1 MKTETKNI
9 WSSTSARILGAFLL
23 LAPCAALTACG
34 GEEATPNGGS
44 TTAVCGNGEIESG
57 EVCDG
62 AAMPADAPDGATCKA
77 DCSGWETETPTSE
90 CGNGVIEDGEACD
103 GEAMPAD
110 APAGASCLDTC
121 QLKVPECGNGEIEAG
136 EECDGEAMPE
146 GAEPGSTCLDTC
158 QIKAPTCG
166 NGTLD
171 IEAGEECDY
180 SESGE
185 HLLPSGIGQGA
196 ECLANCSLKV
206 CGNDRVDE
214 GEACDG
220 TAFPEG
226 TAEGSLCLE
235 DCSAIDYCP
244 DNDAKMAPTEVC
256 GCGELAD
263 DLDSDEDGAPDCVD
277 ACPLDRHIATATN
290 ETGCECGETKVGDVC
305 YLNIETAAAFIEN
318 AGQKAAILKD
328 DINLG
333 TALTIEGGKAKW
345 TPLNTATVVLLGEGY
360 TVTASDPNGAEG
372 NRLTLVCEAEY
383 CGLFERIG
391 ANGKPVTLSGLTV
404 DLDMETS
411 LGSAKSGNAGLL
423 AGELDGKSTLSGVHA
438 KGKLTV
444 ASADYAGGL
453 VGSVGS
459 TETIL
464 DSSAQVT
471 LDVTGAEAVGGLVG
485 YLGGTLYNAWAEGN
499 VSLKSNGT
507 FSLGGLVGLL
517 DGHVANA
524 YAIGDVTASLET
536 NAGSSSDAGYAGGL
550 IGYLSAGS
558 VSNAYALG
566 TVAGR
571 SNTTNTTVVLLDK
584 VGGTIGKK
592 EQESKAEALYWWA
605 GSVSDCIGSD
615 PASTVCGDPFEVVNP
630 SVGTI
635 GWYGANENTTTLL
648 GALVGNLGTEAFPC
662 AWEDRN
668 GDNENDTCVVADG
681 GPAYRIWVHLNGESP
696 DTVTLTDSA
705 GVDHVLRPV
714 RLFGLP

>member
-171 IEAGEECDY
+171 TDAGEECDY
-180 SESGE
+180 SESGD
-185 HLLPSGIGQGA
+185 HLLPGGIAQGA

-206 CGNDRVDE
+206 CGNDRID
-214 GEACDG
+214 GDEACDG

-226 TAEGSLCLE
+226 TTAGAVCIEACTV
-235 DCSAIDYCP
+235 IDSCP
-244 DNDAKMAPTEVC
+244 DNADKNDPTPVC

-263 DLDSDEDGAPDCVD
+263 DLDTDGDGQADCID
-277 ACPLDRHIATATN
+277 ACENDPYIATATN
-290 ETGCECGETKVGDVC
+290 ETGCDCGYTKVDGTC
-305 YLNIETAAAFIEN
+305 YANIVTAQDFMAK
-318 AGQKAAILKD
+318 AGQELAILKD

-499 VSLKSNGT
+499 VSLKSNGK

-536 NAGSSSDAGYAGGL
+536 NAGSSSDAGDAGGL
-550 IGYLSAGS
+550 IGQTTSGS
-558 VSNAYALG
+558 DAVNAYALG
-566 TVAGR
+566 KVTGR
-571 SNTTNTTVVLLDK
+571 PNATGAVGASIDT
-584 VGGTIGKK
+584 VGGTIGDM
-592 EQESKAEALYWWA
+592 QGEAKLLYWWA
-605 GSVSDCIGSD
+605 GSGSNCIGSD
-615 PASTVCGDPFEVVNP
+615 PASTVCGDPFEVVNT

>member
-158 QIKAPTCG
+158 QIKAPNCG
-166 NGTLD
+166 NGALD

-180 SESGE
+180 SESGD
-185 HLLPSGIGQGA
+185 HLFPSGIAQGA

-206 CGNDRVDE
+206 CGNDRID
-214 GEACDG
+214 GDEACDG

-226 TAEGSLCLE
+226 TTAGAVCIEACTV
-235 DCSAIDYCP
+235 IDSCP
-244 DNDAKMAPTEVC
+244 DNADKNDPTPVC

-263 DLDSDEDGAPDCVD
+263 DLDTDGDGQADCIDACVD
-277 ACPLDRHIATATN
+277 DPYIATATN
-290 ETGCECGETKVGDVC
+290 ETGCECGFTKVGETC
-305 YLNIETAAAFIEN
+305 YANIVTAQDFMDK
-318 AGQKAAILKD
+318 AGQELAILKE
-328 DINLG
+328 DIDLG
-333 TALTIEGGKAKW
+333 TALTIDGGKAMW
-345 TPLNTATVVLLGEGY
+345 TPLDTAKKDLLGDRHTITATDGAGARVTLTCEG
-360 TVTASDPNGAEG
+360 TS
-372 NRLTLVCEAEY
+372 
-383 CGLFERIG
+383 CGLFEGIG
-391 ANGKPVTLSGLTV
+391 GSGHPTTISGLTV

-411 LGSAKSGNAGLL
+411 LGSAKSGGAGLI
-423 AGELDGKSTLSGVHA
+423 ASTLDAKSTLSGVHA
-438 KGKLTV
+438 RGKLTV
-444 ASADYAGGL
+444 AADEFVGGL
-453 VGSVGS
+453 IGSASG
-459 TETIL
+459 TIY
-464 DSSAQVT
+464 DSSSELA
-471 LDVTGAEAVGGLVG
+471 LDVTGATTVGGLVG
-485 YLGGTLYNAWAEGN
+485 YLDGTVYNAWVKGDVALN
-499 VSLKSNGT
+499 SNGAIK
-507 FSLGGLVGLL
+507 LGGLVGLL

-550 IGYLSAGS
+550 IGQTTS
-558 VSNAYALG
+558 VSDAVNAYALG
-566 TVAGR
+566 KVTGR
-571 SNTTNTTVVLLDK
+571 PDTTSAVGASIDM
-584 VGGTIGKK
+584 VGGTIGENLGDAQK
-592 EQESKAEALYWWA
+592 LYWWA
-605 GSVSDCIGSD
+605 GSGSNCIGSD

-635 GWYGANENTTTLL
+635 GWYGASENTTTLL

>member
-158 QIKAPTCG
+158 QIKAPNCG
-166 NGTLD
+166 NGALD
-171 IEAGEECDY
+171 TDAGEECDY
-180 SESGE
+180 SESGD
-185 HLLPSGIGQGA
+185 HLLPGGIAQGA

-206 CGNDRVDE
+206 CGNDRID
-214 GEACDG
+214 GDEACDG

-226 TAEGSLCLE
+226 TTAGAVCIEACTV
-235 DCSAIDYCP
+235 IDSCP
-244 DNDAKMAPTEVC
+244 DNADKNDPTPVC

-263 DLDSDEDGAPDCVD
+263 DLDTDGDGQADCID
-277 ACPLDRHIATATN
+277 ACENDPYSATATN
-290 ETGCECGETKVGDVC
+290 ETGCDCGYTKVDGTC
-305 YLNIETAAAFIEN
+305 YANIVTAQDFMAK
-318 AGQKAAILKD
+318 AGQELAILKD

-536 NAGSSSDAGYAGGL
+536 NAGSSSDAGDAGGL
-550 IGYLSAGS
+550 IGQTTSGS
-558 VSNAYALG
+558 DAVNAYALG
-566 TVAGR
+566 KVTGR
-571 SNTTNTTVVLLDK
+571 PDTTSAVGASIDT
-584 VGGTIGKK
+584 VGGTIGHM
-592 EQESKAEALYWWA
+592 QGEAKLLYWWA
-605 GSVSDCIGSD
+605 GSGSNCIGSD

>member
-23 LAPCAALTACG
+23 LTPCSALTACG
-34 GEEATPNGGS
+34 GEETTPAGGG
-44 TTAVCGNGEIESG
+44 TTAVCGNGTIEDG
-57 EVCDG
+57 ETCDG
-62 AAMPADAPDGATCKA
+62 AALPADAPDGATCKA
-77 DCSGWETETPTSE
+77 DCSGWETETPTSV
-90 CGNGVIEDGEACD
+90 CGNGVIEDGEECD
-103 GEAMPAD
+103 GEALPEGVE
-110 APAGASCLDTC
+110 AGTTCLDTC
-121 QLKVPECGNGEIEAG
+121 QLKAPNCGNGA
-136 EECDGEAMPE
+136 
-146 GAEPGSTCLDTC
+146 
-158 QIKAPTCG
+158 
-166 NGTLD
+166 LD

-444 ASADYAGGL
+444 AGADYAGGL

-550 IGYLSAGS
+550 VGQTTSGS
-558 VSNAYALG
+558 DAVNAYALG
-566 TVAGR
+566 KVAGR
-571 SNTTNTTVVLLDK
+571 PDTTSAVGASIDT
-584 VGGTIGKK
+584 VGGTIGDM
-592 EQESKAEALYWWA
+592 QGEAKLLYWWA
-605 GSVSDCIGSD
+605 GSGSNCIGSD